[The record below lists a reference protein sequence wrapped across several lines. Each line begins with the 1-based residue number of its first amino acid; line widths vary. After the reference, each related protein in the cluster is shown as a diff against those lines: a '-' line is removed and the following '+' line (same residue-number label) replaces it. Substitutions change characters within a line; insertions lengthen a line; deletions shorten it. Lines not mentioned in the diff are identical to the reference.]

1 MVPWRWN
8 LLPPN
13 QIGQSIFKDLNP
25 DSIKFDGKR
34 IEDLFRS
41 DIGQKPKKEV
51 EANGDD
57 EKSKSDKPVEIQPV
71 VLDRQRC
78 TIIEI
83 IMKRFA
89 EPASLIKKNVLD
101 CNLGFLSLD
110 TLAELVGLFPI
121 KTFAQEYD
129 LLSKYDKPVDTL
141 SRAEQFLHEVSSGT
155 FGRLVL
161 GY

>member
-101 CNLGFLSLD
+101 CNLGL
-110 TLAELVGLFPI
+110 
-121 KTFAQEYD
+121 
-129 LLSKYDKPVDTL
+129 
-141 SRAEQFLHEVSSGT
+141 GT
-155 FGRLVL
+155 TQNH
-161 GY
+161 YQQCQ